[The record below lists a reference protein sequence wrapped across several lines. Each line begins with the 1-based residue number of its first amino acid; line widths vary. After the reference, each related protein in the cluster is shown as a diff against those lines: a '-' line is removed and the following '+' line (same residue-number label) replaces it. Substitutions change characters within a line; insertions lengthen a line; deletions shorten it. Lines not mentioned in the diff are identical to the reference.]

1 MMSTVATDAGMVL
14 SLLLELSV
22 YAATGYWG
30 FTLRKP
36 WPVRWLAGLGVPL
49 LLAIAWGL
57 FAAPRAS
64 LPLHGFPRGALD
76 VLWFGTGCAALAGRR
91 RRALAAAFAIVY
103 LVDLAL

>member
-1 MMSTVATDAGMVL
+1 MMSTVVTGAGMVL

-36 WPVRWLAGLGVPL
+36 RPVRWLAGLGLPL
-49 LLAIAWGL
+49 LLAGAWGL
-57 FAAPRAS
+57 FAAPLATF
-64 LPLHGFPRGALD
+64 PLHGFPRGVLD

-91 RRALAAAFAIVY
+91 RRALAAAFALAS
-103 LVDLAL
+103 LVNLAL